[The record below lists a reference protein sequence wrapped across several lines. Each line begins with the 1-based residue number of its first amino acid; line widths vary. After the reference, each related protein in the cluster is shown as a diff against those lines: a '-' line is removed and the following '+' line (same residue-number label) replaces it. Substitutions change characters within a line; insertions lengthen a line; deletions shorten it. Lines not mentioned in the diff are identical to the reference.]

1 MSGIDNAKQGMGWKH
16 PNERAG
22 CGNCKFAQAA
32 QAVVGVSFKPAPRC
46 GKGGFITPRFAICN
60 DWADAVG
67 VRG

>member
-1 MSGIDNAKQGMGWKH
+1 MSGLDNAKNGMGWKH

-22 CGNCKFAQAA
+22 CGNCKY
-32 QAVVGVSFKPAPRC
+32 VKVDPPINVTFKPVTWC
-46 GKGGFITPRFAICN
+46 GKGGFFTPRHAICD